1 LERRL
6 AAILTADVVGYTRL
20 MGLVLIG
27 LLSACTSTPVPFDA
41 PKTASYA
48 YEDTSGTR
56 LGQNVARAA
65 ATRPGQSGFYLL
77 NDGIEAL
84 AVRLLLSERA
94 ERSIDAQY
102 YLLHNDITGQLFAAA
117 LLRAADRGVR
127 VRLLLD
133 DIDTAQYDAGMTAL
147 DGHPNIE
154 IRLFNPFSRSQGQLM
169 SFFTEFGRINR
180 RMHNKSMT
188 FDNQATIVGGR
199 NIGAVYFSAEEDANY
214 NDLDVLGFGPVA
226 GEVSAVFDAYWNS
239 SVVVPVSALLDEE
252 ATSEGLDERRARIPE
267 IIETARRSPY
277 GAALD
282 DELLETIA
290 ADETILT
297 WSEAIVVA
305 DPPEKAAE
313 TYAGKHPEQLS
324 SVMGP
329 VVRAAE
335 KELVIVSPYFV
346 PRKSGVEAFREL
358 TERGVRVVILTNSL
372 ASNDVVPVHAHYA
385 RYRKALL
392 EAGVELWELRAE
404 KADRDRQRSG
414 LGFSR
419 SSLHTKA
426 FTVDGRY
433 FFIGSFNWDPR
444 SIDINTEMGL
454 YLDAPDITGL
464 ALERFERSL
473 PTLAYRL
480 RLTEAGDI
488 EWIAQKNGQEVIYQ
502 DEPGVSFW
510 RQLSSDL
517 YGLLPIEDQ
526 L

>member
-1 LERRL
+1 MIYLRWL
-6 AAILTADVVGYTRL
+6 HSI
-20 MGLVLIG
+20 MGLVPIS

-154 IRLFNPFSRSQGQLM
+154 IRLFNPFSRSQGQLI

-199 NIGAVYFSAEEDANY
+199 NIGAVYFSAQEHSNHD
-214 NDLDVLGFGPVA
+214 DLDVLGFGPVA
-226 GEVSAVFDAYWNS
+226 GEVSAAFDEYWNS
-239 SVVVPVSALLDEE
+239 SVVVPVGALLGQD
-252 ATSEGLDERRARIPE
+252 ATLADLDERRARIPK
-267 IIETARRSPY
+267 IIETARQSPY
-277 GAALD
+277 GGALD
-282 DELLETIA
+282 DAVLEAIA

-297 WSEAIVVA
+297 WSQAIVVV
-305 DPPEKAAE
+305 DPPEKATE
-313 TYAGKHPEQLS
+313 TYDGQHPEQLT

-329 VVRAAE
+329 LVRAAE
-335 KELVIVSPYFV
+335 KELVVISPYFV
-346 PRKSGVEAFREL
+346 PRDSGVEGLREL
-358 TERGVRVVILTNSL
+358 TERGVRVVIYTNSL
-372 ASNDVVPVHAHYA
+372 ASNNIVSVHAHYA
-385 RYRKALL
+385 PYRKALL
-392 EAGVELWELRAE
+392 EAGVELWEARPE
-404 KADRDRQRSG
+404 TPQRDRVRRG

-419 SSLHTKA
+419 SSLHAKA
-426 FTVDGRY
+426 FAIDRRY
-433 FFIGSFNWDPR
+433 LFIGSFNWDPR
-444 SIDINTEMGL
+444 SVDINTEMGI
-454 YLDAPDITGL
+454 YLDAPDMTGP
-464 ALERFERSL
+464 ALQRFEL
-473 PTLAYRL
+473 VMPTSAYRL
-480 RLTEAGDI
+480 RLTETGAI
-488 EWIAQKNGQEVIYQ
+488 EWLALVNGREVIYQ
-502 DEPGVSFW
+502 DEPEASSW
-510 RQLSSDL
+510 RKFLAGF
-517 YGLLPIEDQ
+517 YRLLPIEDQ